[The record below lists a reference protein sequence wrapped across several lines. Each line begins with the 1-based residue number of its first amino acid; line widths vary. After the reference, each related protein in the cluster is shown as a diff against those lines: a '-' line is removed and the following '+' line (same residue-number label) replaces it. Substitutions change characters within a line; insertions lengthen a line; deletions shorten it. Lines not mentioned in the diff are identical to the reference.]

1 MIRGRSFVRESSD
14 FVGRLLLFYW
24 LGSAA
29 LITLLLVGVKW
40 VEKHQQSL
48 LLAENAISLVESS
61 LATSTSA
68 KNRQDLIEAS
78 ATSTFGNGAIGL
90 HSLLVLNREG
100 KVVYSS
106 RPAWLGVM
114 IYDGIFRGS
123 KFNNPNFREIA
134 DCLRNS
140 RPDCVSLA
148 SDHFPS
154 FGRGFTVYRS
164 VFKPSADLGLP
175 REPFLVVATTYSHS
189 IEHTSLLLEVLPL
202 LVLALLVAALLS
214 AVLWLSLRTWLLPHL
229 SLAAQTDGLTQL
241 MNRTAF
247 MESAMEV
254 LADAEEAGLPLVFA
268 ILDVDHFKRINDSY
282 GHDCGDAVLVSVAAV
297 LATVMRGDDLVC
309 RFGGEEFALL
319 LATDEQAG
327 RKVLE
332 RLRLQLEMN
341 RIAYARREIPVTVSI
356 GAAATLENGY
366 NLDYLYTSADRS
378 LYAAKQAGRNRVE
391 WANSRPVGR
400 LQFSPPIPEPPR
412 SQERPTELSAP
423 PDS

>member
-1 MIRGRSFVRESSD
+1 VIRGRSFVRESSG

-29 LITLLLVGVKW
+29 LITLLLAGVRW
-40 VEKHQQSL
+40 VEKHQRSL
-48 LLAENAISLVESS
+48 LMAENAINLVESS
-61 LATSTSA
+61 LATSTSTA
-68 KNRQDLIEAS
+68 NSQALIEDAAMS
-78 ATSTFGNGAIGL
+78 SIGNGEIGL
-90 HSLLVLNREG
+90 HSILVLNRDG
-100 KVVYSS
+100 KIVYSS

-123 KFNNPNFREIA
+123 VFNNPRFRQIA

-189 IEHTSLLLEVLPL
+189 IEHTSLLFEVLPL

-214 AVLWLSLRTWLLPHL
+214 AVLWLSLRTLLLPRL

-254 LADAEEAGLPLVFA
+254 LADAEEAGLPLVLA

-282 GHDCGDAVLVSVAAV
+282 GHDCGDAALVSVAAV
-297 LATVMRGDDLVC
+297 LATVIRGDDLVC

-341 RIAYARREIPVTVSI
+341 RIAYAGREIPVTVSI

-366 NLDYLYTSADRS
+366 HLDYLYTSADRS
-378 LYAAKQAGRNRVE
+378 LYAAKQSGRNRVE
-391 WANSRPVGR
+391 WASSLPVGR
-400 LQFSPPIPEPPR
+400 LQLSAPIPEPPR
-412 SQERPTELSAP
+412 SRERPSELPAP
-423 PDS
+423 PD